1 MLLVGCS
8 QTSTL
13 KPLDTKL
20 NIKNVNW
27 ERLYAKELSN
37 SLKHED
43 DLSFHFFWPLY
54 LEARH
59 EEKFK
64 KLDKSGDI
72 E

>member
-1 MLLVGCS
+1 MLLVGCY
-8 QTSTL
+8 QKSTL
-13 KPLDTKL
+13 KPSDIEL
-20 NIKNVNW
+20 NIKNKDW
-27 ERLYAKELSN
+27 EFLYAKELSN

-59 EEKFK
+59 EKKFK